1 MTFSKRNV
9 FRNKTRHLRI
19 VFSNQR
25 KLGIRMTKLPKLIE
39 KLPLSRLYP
48 YSTFIP
54 RSWQKFLLLY
64 GYRIGLSGAT
74 PIGNSSTGNSI
85 LKLRFRS
92 ALGVKGTEI
101 ELPKDGAIYEHV
113 RKSGSWETNS
123 SYFLS
128 KALRQLEGKSLNT
141 KIAFVDLGANSGLV
155 TLQTMRYA
163 QTQNV
168 VLMVEP
174 LPNHVQAIRRNLQ
187 TLQTNSYLFHIF
199 EFALGR
205 ESGYVDIFTDENNH
219 GNSSLLLDAMENSP
233 HLQKKIAIKRSEDF
247 FSQYLGAFDY
257 IVIKSDLQ
265 GMDACV
271 LSKIPIEKFES
282 IQSAVVEV
290 WALPE
295 INPMDVDKFIDAIS
309 FSHSLGWS
317 EKSIGKL
324 SPKIVR
330 EFWLSKSGLAKDLFI
345 KKIS

>member
-25 KLGIRMTKLPKLIE
+25 KLGIRVTKLPKLIE

-219 GNSSLLLDAMENSP
+219 GNSSLFLNAMENSP

>member
-205 ESGYVDIFTDENNH
+205 ESGYVDIFTDEKNH

>member
-1 MTFSKRNV
+1 MTFFKRIV
-9 FRNKTRHLRI
+9 SRIKTRHLRI
-19 VFSNQR
+19 VFSNQG
-25 KLGIRMTKLPKLIE
+25 KLGTRVIKLPKLIE
-39 KLPLSRLYP
+39 KLPFSRLNP
-48 YSTFIP
+48 YRTFIP

-64 GYRIGLSGAT
+64 GDRIGLSGAT

-85 LKLRFRS
+85 LKLKFRS
-92 ALGVKGTEI
+92 ALGFKGTEI

-128 KALRQLEGKSLNT
+128 KTLRQLEGKSLNT

-187 TLQTNSYLFHIF
+187 TLQTFSPLFHIF

-205 ESGYVDIFTDENNH
+205 ESGYVDIFTEENNH
-219 GNSSLLLDAMENSP
+219 GNSSLLLDAMENSQ
-233 HLQKKIAIKRSEDF
+233 HFQKKIAVKKSEDF
-247 FSQYLGAFDY
+247 FSQYFDALDY

-265 GMDACV
+265 GMDAYV
-271 LSKIPIEKFES
+271 LSKIPIDKFES

-295 INPMDVDKFIDAIS
+295 INPVDVDKFIDAIS

-317 EKSIGKL
+317 ENSLGKL

>member
-25 KLGIRMTKLPKLIE
+25 KLGIRVTKLPKLIE

>member
-25 KLGIRMTKLPKLIE
+25 KLGIRVTKLPKLIE

-205 ESGYVDIFTDENNH
+205 ESGYVDIFTDEKNH